1 MQPGPSHAER
11 SLARTGRVLAICVT
25 IPLAIAAFV
34 TLGVRANVQRILD
47 DLGAE
52 LPRLTRCVLA
62 MPSPVIVCV
71 FLVPGVWLF
80 VKDAM
85 IRNASV
91 KRWGSL
97 VVELAFLGWILLLAV
112 ALFRPLVVF
121 IQRIG

>member
-1 MQPGPSHAER
+1 MRPELSHAER
-11 SLARTGRVLAICVT
+11 SLARTGRVLAISVT
-25 IPLAIAAFV
+25 IPLAIATFV

-52 LPRLTRCVLA
+52 LPWLTRWVLTI
-62 MPSPVIVCV
+62 PWPVMVGV

-85 IRNASV
+85 IRNTSV

-97 VVELAFLGWILLLAV
+97 VVGLAFLGWIFLLTF
-112 ALFRPLVVF
+112 ALFRPLVVL
-121 IQRIG
+121 IQRID